1 MLAARKAAQI
11 MQGARHETVA
21 DDDPEWQEFRIEY
34 ACRRWDREK
43 DRHFATL
50 VDRVVAETRI
60 YPLHER
66 PSPRK
71 ILICMFNMV
80 K

>member
-1 MLAARKAAQI
+1 MAVREAWQI
-11 MQGARHETVA
+11 MHGARHETVA
-21 DDDPEWQEFRIEY
+21 DNAPEWQEFRIEY

-60 YPLHER
+60 YPMHER
-66 PSPRK
+66 PSPRQV
-71 ILICMFNMV
+71 LMCVFRMV
-80 K
+80 G